1 MPLKASE
8 QVAQTTDNKE
18 IRSLLMREYMKKL
31 RTLDDNIGCVYHFLM
46 SHCHP
51 TLQTRMRLEQ
61 SFIALAGDENT
72 AELWTIISR
81 ICNDNNVG
89 LKKVQGG
96 RGTRKK
102 TQGFACKRYY

>member
-31 RTLDDNIGCVYHFLM
+31 RTLDDNIGRVYHFLM

-61 SFIALAGDENT
+61 SFIALAGDDDVSEVLGGEGWCGGSFHVVVRPL
-72 AELWTIISR
+72 A
-81 ICNDNNVG
+81 
-89 LKKVQGG
+89 LK
-96 RGTRKK
+96 
-102 TQGFACKRYY
+102 